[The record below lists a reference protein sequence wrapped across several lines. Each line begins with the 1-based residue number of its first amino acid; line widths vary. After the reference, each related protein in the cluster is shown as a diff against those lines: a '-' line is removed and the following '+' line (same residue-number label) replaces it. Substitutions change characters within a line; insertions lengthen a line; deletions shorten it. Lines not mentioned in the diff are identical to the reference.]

1 MRARGSSLWFVVALL
16 ALGAVYSTAYLGLA
30 SRWWFEDDPALYA
43 YTSTIHNPT
52 AIFTDPN
59 VLRHFTGGAALVP
72 MQLLSYWT
80 DIKLAGFS
88 PGFAYAH
95 QICSFLLT
103 LLLLFLL
110 LSQWLNG
117 DKLAAFVGSVLWAL
131 LPSTAVVVQFLATRH
146 YLEGLLFGALS
157 LYLCGAGPRPA
168 SDPRNYRRSPLA
180 YARGSAGL
188 FQNRDR
194 KGAIYAN
201 YGNALA
207 VLSAAIAML
216 YKEIYAPVVPAL
228 LLVLAWRHRDR
239 ALALLTVALACAYA
253 VYRVW
258 VLGWGLRYG
267 DMPLLAPLPYLKF
280 LSKLPY
286 TISSN
291 YGGYCL
297 LGIIAALCA
306 YGAWKRDGRS
316 AALCFIGLCA
326 ISILAIVPVSYPLY
340 GLIRRPDPWYRIVFL
355 LNTIVV
361 LFGTYCAARWAPRKA
376 QGMLAVV
383 ALAALLPGVAKTR
396 ALWVDLTSSAEREG
410 KFYLAYPDRVLL
422 SEQEASWFIPGV
434 EWMYRG
440 SNATRKPHYILLKDL
455 ANTKLPAGVP
465 LWRYRNGSF
474 EPDFDAAAPSLND
487 K

>member
-1 MRARGSSLWFVVALL
+1 MFLIDPGILLRMLARASTVWFVLVLL
-16 ALGAVYSTAYLGLA
+16 ALGVVYSAAYLGLS

-43 YTSTIHNPT
+43 YTSTIHNPV

-72 MQLLSYWT
+72 MQLLSYWA

-110 LSQWLNG
+110 LVRMLVG
-117 DKLAAFVGSVLWAL
+117 DRIAAFVGSVLWAL

-146 YLEGLLFGALS
+146 YLEGLLFSAFS

-168 SDPRNYRRSPLA
+168 NNYYYRL
-180 YARGSAGL
+180 
-188 FQNRDR
+188 
-194 KGAIYAN
+194 
-201 YGNALA
+201 LA
-207 VLSAAIAML
+207 VFSAAIAML
-216 YKEIYAPVVPAL
+216 YKEIYAPVLPPL
-228 LLVLAWRHRDR
+228 LLVLAWRYRDR
-239 ALALLTVALACAYA
+239 ALALLTVVLACAYA
-253 VYRVW
+253 SYRVW

-267 DMPLLAPLPYLKF
+267 DMPLLATLPYLKF

-297 LGIIAALCA
+297 LGLVAALCA
-306 YGAWKRDGRS
+306 YGAWKRDGR
-316 AALCFIGLCA
+316 AAVLCFAGLCA
-326 ISILAIVPVSYPLY
+326 ASILAIVPVSYPLY

-355 LNTIVV
+355 LNTIIV
-361 LFGTYCAARWAPRKA
+361 LFGTFCAARWASRRV
-376 QGMLAVV
+376 QGSLAIV

-396 ALWVDLTSSAEREG
+396 ALWVELTSSAEREG

-434 EWMYRG
+434 EWMYG
-440 SNATRKPHYILLKDL
+440 GLNGATMPHYVLMKDL

-465 LWRYRNGSF
+465 LWRYLNGSF
-474 EPDFDAAAPSLND
+474 VPDFDASTPSLND